1 MLNAVSWSDGM
12 NFELE
17 SAVEVLRGTPATVA
31 AMVSGL
37 SGDWTAGSG
46 RQDDWG
52 VFDVVGHLIHADETD
67 WIPRAEV
74 ILAQGEDRN
83 FPPFDRFGQFEK
95 SRGKT
100 LDGLLDEFDA
110 IRKECIRTVRGWN
123 LTDEQ
128 LGFQGVHPE
137 FGEVSLRQLLAT
149 WVVHDLTHIR
159 QIATIMA
166 KKYEDAV
173 GPWKAYLSILK

>member
-1 MLNAVSWSDGM
+1 ME
-12 NFELE
+12 FELE
-17 SAVEVLRGTPATVA
+17 KATEVLGRTPAVVRS
-31 AMVSGL
+31 MVSGL
-37 SGDWTAGSG
+37 SDDWTASSELK
-46 RQDDWG
+46 DVWG

-74 ILAQGEDRN
+74 ILAQGEDRD

-100 LDGLLDEFDA
+100 LSELLDEFDA
-110 IRKECIRTVRGWN
+110 IRKECIATVRGWE
-123 LTDEQ
+123 LTDEK
-128 LGFQGVHPE
+128 LELRGVHPE
-137 FGEVSLRQLLAT
+137 FGEVTLKQLLAT

-173 GPWKAYLSILK
+173 GPWKAYLSILQ

>member
-1 MLNAVSWSDGM
+1 ME
-12 NFELE
+12 FELE
-17 SAVEVLRGTPATVA
+17 KATEVLGRTPAVVRS
-31 AMVSGL
+31 MVSGL
-37 SGDWTAGSG
+37 SDDWTASSELK
-46 RQDDWG
+46 DVWG

-74 ILAQGEDRN
+74 ILAQGEDRD

-100 LDGLLDEFDA
+100 LSELLDEFDA
-110 IRKECIRTVRGWN
+110 IRKECIATVRGWE
-123 LTDEQ
+123 LTDEK
-128 LGFQGVHPE
+128 LELRGVHPE
-137 FGEVSLRQLLAT
+137 FGEVTLKQLLAT

-166 KKYEDAV
+166 KKYEEAA
-173 GPWKAYLSILK
+173 GPWKAYLSILQ

>member
-1 MLNAVSWSDGM
+1 MGRSLEV
-12 NFELE
+12 LE
-17 SAVEVLRGTPATVA
+17 STPGVVRS
-31 AMVSGL
+31 MVSGL
-37 SGDWTAGSG
+37 SDDWTASSG

-74 ILAQGEDRN
+74 ILAQEVDRN

-95 SRGKT
+95 AHGKT
-100 LDGLLDEFDA
+100 LRVLLDEFEEV
-110 IRKECIRTVRGWN
+110 RHGCLVTLRGWD

-128 LGFQGVHPE
+128 LELRGVHPE

-159 QIATIMA
+159 QIANIMA
-166 KKYEDAV
+166 RKYEAAV
-173 GPWKAYLSILK
+173 GPWKAYLSILN

>member
-1 MLNAVSWSDGM
+1 ME
-12 NFELE
+12 FELE
-17 SAVEVLRGTPATVA
+17 KATEVLGRTPAVVRS
-31 AMVSGL
+31 MVSGL
-37 SGDWTAGSG
+37 SDDWTASSELK
-46 RQDDWG
+46 DVWG

-74 ILAQGEDRN
+74 ILAQGEDRD

-100 LDGLLDEFDA
+100 LSELLDEFDA
-110 IRKECIRTVRGWN
+110 IRKECIATVRGWE
-123 LTDEQ
+123 LTDEK
-128 LGFQGVHPE
+128 LELRGVHPE
-137 FGEVSLRQLLAT
+137 FGEVSLRRLLAT

-173 GPWKAYLSILK
+173 GPWKAYLSILQ

>member
-1 MLNAVSWSDGM
+1 MDFQLDRAIEILGS
-12 NFELE
+12 
-17 SAVEVLRGTPATVA
+17 TPATVR
-31 AMVSGL
+31 AMVGEL
-37 SGDWTAGSG
+37 SDEWTAGSG

-74 ILAQGEDRN
+74 ILRRGEDRN

-100 LDGLLDEFDA
+100 LGDLLDEFAA
-110 IRKECIRTVRGWN
+110 IREGCLATVSGWG

-128 LGFQGVHPE
+128 LGLRGVHPE
-137 FGEVSLRQLLAT
+137 FGEVTLRQLLAT
-149 WVVHDLTHIR
+149 WVVHDLTHVR

>member
-1 MLNAVSWSDGM
+1 MRRRVVFCEDM
-12 NFELE
+12 EFELE
-17 SAVEVLRGTPATVA
+17 RTVEVLGATPAVVR
-31 AMVSGL
+31 AMVGGL
-37 SGDWTAGSG
+37 SEKWTASSG
-46 RQDDWG
+46 REDDWG

-95 SRGKT
+95 AKGKT
-100 LDGLLDEFDA
+100 LGVLLDEFDEVRRGCLA
-110 IRKECIRTVRGWN
+110 ALRGWN
-123 LTDEQ
+123 LTDE
-128 LGFQGVHPE
+128 LLELRGVHPE
-137 FGEVSLRQLLAT
+137 FGEVRLRQLLAT

-159 QIATIMA
+159 QIATVMA
-166 KKYEDAV
+166 KKYEGAV

>member
-1 MLNAVSWSDGM
+1 ME
-12 NFELE
+12 FELE
-17 SAVEVLRGTPATVA
+17 KATEVLGRTPAVVRS
-31 AMVSGL
+31 MVSGL
-37 SGDWTAGSG
+37 SDDWTASSELK
-46 RQDDWG
+46 DVWG

-74 ILAQGEDRN
+74 ILAQGEDRD

-100 LDGLLDEFDA
+100 LSELLDEFDA
-110 IRKECIRTVRGWN
+110 IRKECIATVRGWD
-123 LTDEQ
+123 LTDEK
-128 LGFQGVHPE
+128 LELRGVHPE
-137 FGEVSLRQLLAT
+137 FGEVTLKQLLAT

-166 KKYEDAV
+166 KKYEGAV

>member
-1 MLNAVSWSDGM
+1 ME
-12 NFELE
+12 FELE
-17 SAVEVLRGTPATVA
+17 KATEVLGRTPAVVRS
-31 AMVSGL
+31 MVSGL
-37 SGDWTAGSG
+37 SDDWTASSELK
-46 RQDDWG
+46 DVWG

-74 ILAQGEDRN
+74 ILAQGEDRD

-100 LDGLLDEFDA
+100 LSELLDEFEA
-110 IRKECIRTVRGWN
+110 IRNECITTVRTWG
-123 LTDEQ
+123 LTEEQ
-128 LGFQGVHPE
+128 LELRGVHPE
-137 FGEVSLRQLLAT
+137 FGEVTLKQLLAT

-166 KKYEDAV
+166 KKYEEAV
-173 GPWKAYLSILK
+173 GPWKAYLSILQ

>member
-1 MLNAVSWSDGM
+1 ME
-12 NFELE
+12 FELE
-17 SAVEVLRGTPATVA
+17 KATEVLGRTPAVVRS
-31 AMVSGL
+31 MVSGL
-37 SGDWTAGSG
+37 SDDWTSSSG
-46 RQDDWG
+46 RQDEWG

-67 WIPRAEV
+67 WILRAEV
-74 ILAQGEDRN
+74 MLAQGEDRD

-100 LDGLLDEFDA
+100 LSELLDEFDA
-110 IRKECIRTVRGWN
+110 IRKECIATVRGWE
-123 LTDEQ
+123 LTDEK
-128 LGFQGVHPE
+128 LELRGVHPE
-137 FGEVSLRQLLAT
+137 FGEVTLKQLLAT

-166 KKYEDAV
+166 KKYEVAV

>member
-1 MLNAVSWSDGM
+1 ME
-12 NFELE
+12 FELE
-17 SAVEVLRGTPATVA
+17 KATEVLGRTPAVVRS
-31 AMVSGL
+31 MVSGL
-37 SGDWTAGSG
+37 SDDWTASSELK
-46 RQDDWG
+46 DVWG

-74 ILAQGEDRN
+74 ILAQGEDRD

-100 LDGLLDEFDA
+100 LSELLDEFDA
-110 IRKECIRTVRGWN
+110 IRKECIATVRGWE
-123 LTDEQ
+123 LTDEK
-128 LGFQGVHPE
+128 LELRGVHPE
-137 FGEVSLRQLLAT
+137 FGEVTLKQLLAT

-166 KKYEDAV
+166 KKYEEAV
-173 GPWKAYLSILK
+173 GPWKAYLSILQ

>member
-1 MLNAVSWSDGM
+1 ME
-12 NFELE
+12 FELE
-17 SAVEVLRGTPATVA
+17 KGIEVLQNTPGVVRS
-31 AMVSGL
+31 MVNGL
-37 SGDWTAGSG
+37 SDDWTASSG

-74 ILAQGEDRN
+74 ILAQGDDRN

-95 SRGKT
+95 ARGKT
-100 LDGLLDEFDA
+100 LGLLLDEFEEV
-110 IRKECIRTVRGWN
+110 RRECLATLRGWN

-128 LGFQGVHPE
+128 LELRGLHPE

-159 QIATIMA
+159 QIATVTA
-166 KKYEDAV
+166 RKYEDAV

>member
-1 MLNAVSWSDGM
+1 ME
-12 NFELE
+12 FELE
-17 SAVEVLRGTPATVA
+17 KATEVLGRTPAVVRS
-31 AMVSGL
+31 MVSGL
-37 SGDWTAGSG
+37 SDDWTASSELK
-46 RQDDWG
+46 DVWG

-74 ILAQGEDRN
+74 ILAQGEDRD

-100 LDGLLDEFDA
+100 LSELLDEFDA
-110 IRKECIRTVRGWN
+110 IRKECIATVRGWE
-123 LTDEQ
+123 LTDEK
-128 LGFQGVHPE
+128 LELRGVHPE

-173 GPWKAYLSILK
+173 GPWKAYLSILQ

>member
-1 MLNAVSWSDGM
+1 MRFDLVNAVD
-12 NFELE
+12 
-17 SAVEVLRGTPATVA
+17 VLSSTPATVR
-31 AMVSGL
+31 AMVGGL
-37 SGDWTAGSG
+37 SEDWTASSG
-46 RQDDWG
+46 DEGDWG

-67 WIPRAEV
+67 WVPRAEV
-74 ILAQGEDRN
+74 ILAQGGDRN

-100 LDGLLDEFDA
+100 LHRLLDQFENVREGCLA
-110 IRKECIRTVRGWN
+110 TVAGWN
-123 LTDEQ
+123 LTEEQ
-128 LGFQGVHPE
+128 LELRGVHAE

-166 KKYEDAV
+166 SKYENAV
-173 GPWKAYLSILK
+173 GPWRAYLSILKR

>member
-1 MLNAVSWSDGM
+1 ME
-12 NFELE
+12 FELE
-17 SAVEVLRGTPATVA
+17 KATEVLGRTPAVVRS
-31 AMVSGL
+31 MVSGL
-37 SGDWTAGSG
+37 SDDWTARSE
-46 RQDDWG
+46 RQDEWG

-74 ILAQGEDRN
+74 ILAQGEDRD

-100 LDGLLDEFDA
+100 LGELLGEFDS
-110 IRKECIRTVRGWN
+110 IRNECLATVRGWN

-128 LGFQGVHPE
+128 LALRGVHPE
-137 FGEVSLRQLLAT
+137 FGEVTLGQLLAT